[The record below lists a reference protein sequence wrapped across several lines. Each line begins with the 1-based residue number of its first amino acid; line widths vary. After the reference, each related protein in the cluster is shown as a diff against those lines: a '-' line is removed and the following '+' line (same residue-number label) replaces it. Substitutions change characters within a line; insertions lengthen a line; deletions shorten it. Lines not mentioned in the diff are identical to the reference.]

1 MDLLTILLQGLL
13 AGFFSCALGIIL
25 TAPPGYLVPV
35 FLCGFTGRFVRDGL
49 MSFGLSLNWSTML
62 AAAAIVLVAAA
73 IIRRHSV
80 SPVTMASAILPLA
93 ASASMFD
100 AILALMRV
108 SASTGEALQSA
119 SVSLIFNASK
129 LFMTSLAI
137 ALGLAA
143 GMLIVRVIRGENAWG
158 SV

>member
-1 MDLLTILLQGLL
+1 MDLGTILLQGLL
-13 AGFFSCALGIIL
+13 AGFFAGALGVIL
-25 TAPPGYLVPV
+25 TAPPRYLIPV
-35 FLCGFTGRFVRDGL
+35 FLCGFTGRFVRDAL

-62 AAAAIVLVAAA
+62 AAAAIVLAAAA
-73 IIRRHSV
+73 IIRRHTV
-80 SPVTMASAILPLA
+80 SPVTLASAILPLA
-93 ASASMFD
+93 ASSSMFD

-137 ALGLAA
+137 ALGLAF
-143 GMLIVRVIRGENAWG
+143 GLVIVKVIRGEHDWG
-158 SV
+158 TM